1 MRGERVGARHPIA
14 VLGAGSWG
22 SALALHLVRQGG
34 SVRLWARDP
43 AQAEEIARSRRNRRY
58 LPGCELPPSLVVTDS
73 MERALGGGAL
83 VLAAV
88 PSEGFE
94 ELVRRLREVTPPELR
109 LVCAT
114 KGLHPTSGRFL
125 FEVAEDLVPRASI
138 ALLSGP
144 TFASEV
150 AAGLPA
156 AVTLAARDLALARGL
171 APLFH
176 SPAFRVYPSD
186 DMAGVAIG
194 GAVKNVLAIAAGIAD
209 GLGFGANARAA
220 LVTRGLAELSRLGR
234 ALGGRPETLMGLAG
248 LGDLVLTCTDDQ
260 SRNRRCGLLLAAG
273 RGLSEAQG
281 EIGQAIEGLRSAAQV
296 SALSERHG
304 VEMPIVEAVARVLR
318 QEQSPEAAVDS
329 LLARGPRGEE

>member
-1 MRGERVGARHPIA
+1 MPDQGAEGSCPIA

-22 SALALHLVRQGG
+22 TALALHLLRQGRA
-34 SVRLWARDP
+34 VRLWAHDP
-43 AQAEEIARSRRNRRY
+43 ARADQIARERCNHRY
-58 LPGCELPPSLVVTDS
+58 LPGLELPPSLQVTGS
-73 MERALGGGAL
+73 LNRALSDGAL
-83 VLAAV
+83 ALIAV

-94 ELVRRLREVTPPELR
+94 ELVLRLSEVVSPGVR

-125 FEVAEDLVPRASI
+125 FEVARDFVPRASV

-156 AVTLAARDLALARGL
+156 AVTLASRDVDFARRL

-186 DMAGVAIG
+186 DVVGVAIG

-220 LVTRGLAELSRLGR
+220 LITRGLAELSRLGR
-234 ALGGRPETLMGLAG
+234 ALGGRPETLAGLSG
-248 LGDLVLTCTDDQ
+248 LGDLVLTCTGDQ
-260 SRNRRCGLLLAAG
+260 SRNRRCGFLLAAG
-273 RGLSEAQG
+273 HGPAEAQVR
-281 EIGQAIEGLRSAAQV
+281 IGQAVEGVRSAAQTGRL
-296 SALSERHG
+296 ANRLG
-304 VEMPIVEAVARVLR
+304 VEMPIVDAVVRVLADEVR
-318 QEQSPEAAVDS
+318 PSDAVEA
-329 LLARGPRGEE
+329 LLARDPRPKE

>member
-1 MRGERVGARHPIA
+1 MPDERVEGSCPIA

-22 SALALHLVRQGG
+22 SALALHLVRQGKT
-34 SVRLWARDP
+34 VRLWARDP
-43 AQAEEIARSRRNRRY
+43 ARAEEIVRERCNRRY
-58 LPGCELPPSLVVTDS
+58 LPGHEVPPSLQVTES
-73 MERALGGGAL
+73 LVRALSAGAL
-83 VLAAV
+83 ALVAV

-94 ELVRRLREVTPPELR
+94 ELIRRLSELASPDLR

-125 FEVAEDLVPRASI
+125 FEVVEDSFPRAFV

-156 AVTLAARDLALARGL
+156 AVTLASRDAEFARRL

-176 SPAFRVYPSD
+176 SPGFRVYPSD
-186 DMAGVAIG
+186 DVVGVAIG

-220 LVTRGLAELSRLGR
+220 LITRGLAELSRLGR
-234 ALGGRPETLMGLAG
+234 EVGGRPETLMGLSG
-248 LGDLVLTCTDDQ
+248 LGDLVLTCTGDQ

-273 RGLSEAQG
+273 RDLAEAQD
-281 EIGQAIEGLRSAAQV
+281 EIGQAIEGVRSAAQIGRL
-296 SALSERHG
+296 AERHG
-304 VEMPIVEAVARVLR
+304 VEMPIVDAVVRVLAEEVRPSEAV
-318 QEQSPEAAVDS
+318 EA
-329 LLARGPRGEE
+329 LLAREPRPRE

>member
-1 MRGERVGARHPIA
+1 MPKEGVEGSCPIA

-22 SALALHLVRQGG
+22 SALALHLTRQGKT
-34 SVRLWARDP
+34 VRLWARDP
-43 AQAEEIARSRRNRRY
+43 AQAEEIARERCNRRY
-58 LPGCELPPSLVVTDS
+58 LPGHELPPALRVTESLD
-73 MERALGGGAL
+73 RALSAGAL
-83 VLAAV
+83 ALVAV

-94 ELVRRLREVTPPELR
+94 ELVRRLSEIASPWLG

-125 FEVAEDLVPRASI
+125 LEVAEDFVPRVPI

-156 AVTLAARDLALARGL
+156 AATLASRDADFARRL

-176 SPAFRVYPSD
+176 SPSFRVYPSD
-186 DMAGVAIG
+186 DVVGVAIG

-220 LVTRGLAELSRLGR
+220 LITRGLAELSRLGR
-234 ALGGRPETLMGLAG
+234 ALGGRPETLMGLSG
-248 LGDLVLTCTDDQ
+248 LGDLVLTCTGDE

-273 RGLSEAQG
+273 RGLAEAQD
-281 EIGQAIEGLRSAAQV
+281 EIGQAIEGVRSAAQTCRL
-296 SALSERHG
+296 AEGLG
-304 VEMPIVEAVARVLR
+304 VEMPIVEAVARVLAE
-318 QEQSPEAAVDS
+318 EQSPGAAVET
-329 LLARGPRGEE
+329 LLAREPRREE

>member
-1 MRGERVGARHPIA
+1 MSKERGEGRGPIA

-22 SALALHLVRQGG
+22 SALALHLARQGNT
-34 SVRLWARDP
+34 VRLWARDP
-43 AQAEEIARSRRNRRY
+43 ARAEEIARERCNRRY
-58 LPGCELPPSLVVTDS
+58 LPGHELPPALRVTESLD
-73 MERALGGGAL
+73 RALSAGAL
-83 VLAAV
+83 ALVAV

-94 ELVRRLREVTPPELR
+94 DLVRRLSGTVSTKAGI
-109 LVCAT
+109 VCAT

-125 FEVAEDLVPRASI
+125 LEVAEDFVPRAPI

-156 AVTLAARDLALARGL
+156 AATLASRDADFARRL

-176 SPAFRVYPSD
+176 SLSFRVYPSD
-186 DMAGVAIG
+186 DVVGVAIG

-220 LVTRGLAELSRLGR
+220 LITRGLAELSRLGR
-234 ALGGRPETLMGLAG
+234 ALGGRPETLTGLSG
-248 LGDLVLTCTDDQ
+248 LGDLVLTCTGDE

-273 RGLSEAQG
+273 RSLAEAQD
-281 EIGQAIEGLRSAAQV
+281 EIGQAIEGVRSAAQTRRL
-296 SALSERHG
+296 AERLG
-304 VEMPIVEAVARVLR
+304 VEMPIVEAVARVLAN
-318 QEQSPEAAVDS
+318 EQSPGKAVEA
-329 LLARGPRGEE
+329 LLARAPPREE